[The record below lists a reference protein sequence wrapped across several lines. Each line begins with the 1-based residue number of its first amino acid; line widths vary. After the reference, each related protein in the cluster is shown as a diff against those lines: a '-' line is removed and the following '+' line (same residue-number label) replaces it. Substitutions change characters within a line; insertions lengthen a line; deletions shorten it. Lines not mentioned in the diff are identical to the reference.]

1 MRPASLMFTGLFGI
15 LAAVCP
21 AEGFDAAAIQRAHA
35 NVTPAMCIIAYTMET
50 RNSQTGEMNRRPGF
64 ALGAVVSPDGL
75 IISHGHLVT
84 DDRQPENPT
93 ARIGEGDAMVEY
105 PLTLLSKPDDIN
117 LTFFRI
123 DSPED
128 IDLPYL
134 EFAANP
140 ALELGE
146 PLLIFGLLGEP
157 FDHARA
163 FQTRRVGAVLTQ
175 PRTTYAV
182 DDSVSFGFVAGPVI
196 DTNGE
201 TVGLLGFDLAR
212 NEGGDIYTRSGH
224 PLVYQA
230 SLFQKYI
237 DTPPSEA
244 SDRDWAWLGVF
255 SQPLTDDLARYW
267 GLPAEGGI
275 VVSTVVP
282 GSPAEGAGLQAGD
295 VIRRFNGIPITAK
308 VDSDVTAFTRM
319 VRESAIGESVAM
331 DVLRDGEPMFIELT
345 LGERP
350 TAARDAEQ
358 FEDEVLGLT
367 VRELTTDS
375 RLALNLSEEI
385 EGVLVRGVRSGG
397 PAALGGIRPNFLIMG
412 IGRQP
417 IRNLNEY
424 RQLIGLMQEARPEEV
439 TLFCRV
445 GANTAF
451 FRVRPRWEAQE

>member
-1 MRPASLMFTGLFGI
+1 MKPLILLFTGLLG
-15 LAAVCP
+15 AA
-21 AEGFDAAAIQRAHA
+21 ATASWADGFDAAAIQRAH
-35 NVTPAMCIIAYTMET
+35 NTVTPAMCIITYTLET
-50 RNSQTGEMNRRPGF
+50 RNTQTGEMNRRPGF

-84 DDRQPENPT
+84 DDREPQNPT
-93 ARIGEGDAMVEY
+93 ARIGEGDAMVEF

-123 DSPED
+123 EAQDEM
-128 IDLPYL
+128 DLPYMQ
-134 EFAANP
+134 FAAEP
-140 ALELGE
+140 VLELGQ

-163 FQTRRVGAVLTQ
+163 FQTRRVGAILTQ

-182 DDSVSFGFVAGPVI
+182 DDSVSFGFVAGPIVNTI
-196 DTNGE
+196 GE
-201 TVGLLGFDLAR
+201 IVGLLGFDLGR

-230 SLFQKYI
+230 SLFRKYI
-237 DTPPSEA
+237 EQPPSEA

-267 GLPAEGGI
+267 DLPPEGGI

-295 VIRRFNGIPITAK
+295 VIRRFNRIPITAK

-319 VRESAIGESVAM
+319 VRESAIGEPVAI
-331 DVLRDGEPMFIELT
+331 DLLRDGETVSIELT

-358 FEDEVLGLT
+358 FEDDVLGIT

-397 PAALGGIRPNFLIMG
+397 PAALGGIRPNFLLMG

-417 IRNLNEY
+417 VRNLNEY
-424 RQLIGLMQEARPEEV
+424 RRLIELMQEARPEEV

-451 FRVRPRWEAQE
+451 FRVRPRWGTEE